1 VPDEHSKWVLVLR
14 RVFGYEN
21 ELQRTKLDVKSPFLR
36 EILKETV
43 PPVKAAMDSEKASTA
58 WPNDEIFR
66 YRDHIKQA
74 AEKKGGLAMEHA
86 EVLMTLIESEYSGR
100 IEDIQYMFPT
110 GTTNYEIIREAYW
123 PGELIVDACSGRV
136 FRLTG
141 VDYVDNPW
149 DREFYLAIHAD
160 YIDHNGKEFGTVS
173 REFQINKFEGVEYFK
188 DLNVFPL
195 KYHPRAEEIKATL
208 LKRGKRFAALKGQHH
223 LNHDGIALTFS
234 CPPSRVTVKSRIM
247 VDTAT
252 HNRVNA
258 NAAIH
263 IRKGI
268 SDELVE
274 GELTDEHYI
283 LCTDRIPIFS
293 FQDKRFYSAN
303 IKNISEI
310 VYNDR
315 VFDQLVLP
323 DSQKDLVR
331 VLVENHSKGADF
343 DDFVEGKG
351 KGLVSVL
358 HGPPGVG
365 KTMTAEAV
373 AEFTRRPLYIVT
385 SGELGS
391 TPSQMETELERI
403 LDLAKTF
410 RAVLLLDEA
419 DVFLEQRTTHDLI
432 RNALVSIFLRQLEY
446 YQGILFLTTNRV
458 STFDEAF
465 HSRIHISLYY
475 QNLTAEAREQV
486 WRNFGEKMDVD
497 LNGDEYEQLAT
508 QELNGRQIK
517 NIFRTSQALAA
528 DRGERISM
536 RHIRTVLEVMKGF
549 DLAKMKAHGGENA
562 NGMEK

>member
-21 ELQRTKLDVKSPFLR
+21 ELQRTKLDVKSPLLR

-43 PPVKAAMDSEKASTA
+43 PPVKASMDSEKASTL

-66 YRDHIKQA
+66 YRAHIMKA
-74 AEKKGGLAMEHA
+74 AEKKGGLALEHA
-86 EVLMTLIESEYSGR
+86 EVLRKLIESEYSGR
-100 IEDIQYMFPT
+100 IHDIQYLFPT
-110 GTTNYEIIREAYW
+110 GTTNYEILREAFW
-123 PGELIVDACSGRV
+123 PGDLVVDACSSRV
-136 FRLTG
+136 YRVTG
-141 VDYVDNPW
+141 ASYVNNPW
-149 DREFYLAIHAD
+149 EHLHYLSVQAE
-160 YIDHNGKEFGTVS
+160 YIDHNGKEFGAVPT
-173 REFQINKFEGVEYFK
+173 EFEIHQFEGVEYLK
-188 DLNVFPL
+188 DLSVFPL
-195 KYHPRAEEIKATL
+195 KYHPQQEELKATL

-223 LNHDGIALTFS
+223 LNHDGIAITFT

-252 HNRVNA
+252 HNRINPNV
-258 NAAIH
+258 AINT
-263 IRKGI
+263 RKSI
-268 SDELVE
+268 TSELVS
-274 GELTDEHYI
+274 GELTEEHYI

-293 FQDKRFYSAN
+293 FQDKRFYRAN
-303 IKNISEI
+303 IENISAI

-323 DSQKDLVR
+323 DSQKELVR

-373 AEFTRRPLYIVT
+373 AEYTRRPLYIVT

-391 TPSQMETELERI
+391 TPSQMESELERI

-475 QNLTAEAREQV
+475 QNLTPEAREQV

-497 LNGDEYEQLAT
+497 LSDDDYQQAAS

-536 RHIRTVLEVMKGF
+536 RHIRIVLEVMKGF
-549 DLAKMKAHGGENA
+549 DLAKMKAHGGV